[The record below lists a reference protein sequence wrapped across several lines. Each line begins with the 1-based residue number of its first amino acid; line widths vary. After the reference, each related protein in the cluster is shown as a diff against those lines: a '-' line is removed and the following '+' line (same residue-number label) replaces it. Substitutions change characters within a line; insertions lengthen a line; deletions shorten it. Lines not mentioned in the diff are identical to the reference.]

1 MGFLQSYIGTPF
13 TTRAILELFSHQELY
28 WNSRFLQ
35 SYIGTLF
42 YHLSYIGTLTLF
54 SPRVLLK
61 LKVSF
66 FRVILY
72 IIYYYMLYWNSGCVF
87 SSELCWNF
95 FSTTR
100 VILELHSHEFSSELY
115 WNSFQ
120 PLELYWNSF
129 LTKSYTGTQ
138 GSYRVILEL
147 FSTNSYIGTLT
158 FFSPRVCWNSRI
170 LSSKLCWNSFLPL
183 ESYGNSNQIIE

>member
-42 YHLSYIGTLTLF
+42 YHVSYIGTLTLF

-66 FRVILY
+66 FRVDILY
-72 IIYYYMLYWNSGCVF
+72 IIICYIETQGVF
-87 SSELCWNF
+87 FLQSYVG
-95 FSTTR
+95 TA
-100 VILELHSHEFSSELY
+100 I
-115 WNSFQ
+115 Q
-120 PLELYWNSF
+120 PLELYWNSTLMSF
-129 LTKSYTGTQ
+129 LQ
-138 GSYRVILEL
+138 
-147 FSTNSYIGTLT
+147 SYIGTL
-158 FFSPRVCWNSRI
+158 FNH
-170 LSSKLCWNSFLPL
+170 
-183 ESYGNSNQIIE
+183 

>member
-61 LKVSF
+61 LKVSSSELYY
-66 FRVILY
+66 ILY
-72 IIYYYMLYWNSGCVF
+72 IIICYIETQGVF
-87 SSELCWNF
+87 FLQSYVG
-95 FSTTR
+95 T
-100 VILELHSHEFSSELY
+100 
-115 WNSFQ
+115 SFQ
-120 PLELYWNSF
+120 PLELYWNSTLMSF
-129 LTKSYTGTQ
+129 LQ
-138 GSYRVILEL
+138 
-147 FSTNSYIGTLT
+147 SYIGTL
-158 FFSPRVCWNSRI
+158 FNH
-170 LSSKLCWNSFLPL
+170 
-183 ESYGNSNQIIE
+183 